1 MRVARGHQALAA
13 PGEEILGE
21 PRAVGLAQLELALAH
36 GQDRAPGAEM
46 AAVVA
51 ARDLRSQQQAE
62 TLRRLGGV
70 VDGNLHAI
78 AAVEHGP
85 TIPQ

>member
-1 MRVARGHQALAA
+1 
-13 PGEEILGE
+13 
-21 PRAVGLAQLELALAH
+21 
-36 GQDRAPGAEM
+36 M

-51 ARDLRSQQQAE
+51 ARDLAAQQLAK

-70 VDGNLHAI
+70 VDGNLDAI
-78 AAVEHGP
+78 ATVEHGP

>member
-1 MRVARGHQALAA
+1 M
-13 PGEEILGE
+13 
-21 PRAVGLAQLELALAH
+21 
-36 GQDRAPGAEM
+36 
-46 AAVVA
+46 VA
-51 ARDLRSQQQAE
+51 ARDLRAQEQAE
-62 TLRRLGGV
+62 ALRRLGGV